1 MLQKEISHLPFM
13 FARTGL
19 LFLLK
24 LLDQN
29 PTVLCPSTLEPVAE
43 ILGHQILSPK
53 LPASTM
59 IGRQESKLCM

>member
-1 MLQKEISHLPFM
+1 M

-53 LPASTM
+53 LPDWIAST
-59 IGRQESKLCM
+59 QKLTRRLR